1 MTRAAP
7 EAVELA
13 VSELGF
19 HPFAILRWALRAA
32 RGLVKLN
39 AQQSAAWDVVQAIID
54 SQEH

>member
-1 MTRAAP
+1 MKADPA
-7 EAVELA
+7 AVELA

-39 AQQSAAWDVVQAIID
+39 GAQAAAWDVVQGIID
-54 SQEH
+54 AQEH